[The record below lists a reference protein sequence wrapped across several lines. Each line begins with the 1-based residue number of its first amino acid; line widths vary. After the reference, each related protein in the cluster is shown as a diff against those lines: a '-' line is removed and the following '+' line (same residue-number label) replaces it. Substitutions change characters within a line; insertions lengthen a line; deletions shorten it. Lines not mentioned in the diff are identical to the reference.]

1 MNLRKYLEVDMKMK
15 EQLEE
20 DKGVTLVYP
29 AAIQMFGEVHEDG
42 QFRGNMK
49 NFSEDEQN
57 LMKQHGLIRIG
68 EYALWGV
75 DGEDIYICHVPSGEM
90 GAFKKKDF
98 ETHVSAFFGLNF

>member
-1 MNLRKYLEVDMKMK
+1 MKMK

-20 DKGVTLVYP
+20 DKVVNLVYP
-29 AAIQMFGEVHEDG
+29 AAIQMFGEIHEDG
-42 QFRGNMK
+42 QFRGNIK
-49 NFSEDEQN
+49 NFAEDEQKLRN
-57 LMKQHGLIRIG
+57 QHGLIHVG

-75 DGEDIYICHVPSGEM
+75 DGDEIYICYMPSGEM

>member
-1 MNLRKYLEVDMKMK
+1 MKMK

-20 DKGVTLVYP
+20 DKVVNLVYP
-29 AAIQMFGEVHEDG
+29 AAIQMFGEIHEDG

-49 NFSEDEQN
+49 NFNEDEQK
-57 LMKQHGLIRIG
+57 LMKQHGLIRVG
-68 EYALWGV
+68 EYALWGIE
-75 DGEDIYICHVPSGEM
+75 GEDIYICHVPSGEM

>member
-1 MNLRKYLEVDMKMK
+1 MKIK
-15 EQLEE
+15 EQLE
-20 DKGVTLVYP
+20 GAVTLVYP
-29 AAIQMFGEVHEDG
+29 AAIQMFGEIHEDG

-49 NFSEDEQN
+49 NFSEDEQS
-57 LMKQHGLIRIG
+57 LMKQHGLIHVG